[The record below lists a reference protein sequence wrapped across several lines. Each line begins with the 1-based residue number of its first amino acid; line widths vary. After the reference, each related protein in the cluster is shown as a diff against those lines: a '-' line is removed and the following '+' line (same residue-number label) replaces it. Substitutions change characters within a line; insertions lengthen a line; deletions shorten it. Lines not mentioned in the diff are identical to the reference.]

1 MHTWLKKKQHFPEWC
16 PVNIAE
22 MIKEKDLALE
32 REINE
37 VMEREQQREE
47 RIRSR
52 LRPDKE
58 NKDDAPLSE
67 EKVHIKDSGRESRK
81 KSHDKKDGHG
91 HRHSHGHKE
100 AKKKQHEMQY
110 DDGEEEMEEEEEDTS
125 NIELGDRTTVP
136 PSGEEGKAARVE
148 AGKGA
153 GEEEG
158 VEQEATIP
166 VKVDKVQESLDDGNN
181 TDVDYEDEEPS
192 EGEEENTV
200 TNSDVLST
208 IPMPSEEP
216 RGGESREEE
225 GPREAG
231 DLDRGRQEERE
242 VVTVRLAQVGGAEGL
257 DEQEM
262 EMMEAR
268 RRQAV
273 MAEDGEDIEDEPAD
287 E

>member
-1 MHTWLKKKQHFPEWC
+1 MLSSH
-16 PVNIAE
+16 VAE

-58 NKDDAPLSE
+58 NKDDAPLGE
-67 EKVHIKDSGRESRK
+67 ENAHAKDSSREGRK
-81 KSHDKKDGHG
+81 KSHDKKDGH
-91 HRHSHGHKE
+91 RHGHGHKE

-110 DDGEEEMEEEEEDTS
+110 DDGEEEMEEEEEDAS
-125 NIELGDRTTVP
+125 HIELGDRTTAP
-136 PSGEEGKAARVE
+136 PSGEEGKAARVDVVKEE
-148 AGKGA
+148 AV
-153 GEEEG
+153 EEG
-158 VEQEATIP
+158 AEQKATIP
-166 VKVDKVQESLDDGNN
+166 AKVDKVQESLDDGNN

-192 EGEEENTV
+192 EGEEESTV
-200 TNSDVLST
+200 TNSEVLSA
-208 IPMPSEEP
+208 IPMPSEP
-216 RGGESREEE
+216 QGGESREEE
-225 GPREAG
+225 GPKEAE
-231 DLDRGRQEERE
+231 DTDRGRQEEGE
-242 VVTVRLAQVGGAEGL
+242 GVTVRLAQVGRAEGL
-257 DEQEM
+257 DEQEI

-273 MAEDGEDIEDEPAD
+273 MAEDGEDMEDEPAD